1 MIFTVQLD
9 DGRRVTVEA
18 ETAEDAAAF
27 VEAMLEEE
35 GGPTSEPVPE
45 RPMLQ
50 EAGRQA
56 ALKGIRAPVEAAAG
70 IAGLV
75 MDPLR
80 QVYGM
85 ATGQEMRPYREA
97 VGQALTG
104 VGVPVPE
111 TGLERVTQAG
121 TEALVS
127 GGGMAGAGRLI
138 SAAQG
143 VPGTVGRF
151 LAERPAETLASSI
164 AAGTAQQGTAEAGGG
179 PVEQA
184 LAGLAAGMAPGM
196 MRTVGER
203 PVRTGSVEVPEPA
216 APQVTVNI
224 PQPAAPQVTVN
235 VPQMTPEEMGKLI
248 RQASTGGWGSAG
260 AIDKLGALAKVNP
273 EAKAAADRLGIELP
287 VDVFS
292 DHRQLREAAGLTRSI
307 AGSEASATFRDQLEQ
322 AANRADEVLAQ
333 IDASP
338 DLSTVSAKVLANLR
352 NTQTELKQTADNLYA
367 AVDRAVPK
375 TAEIAPDNLVR
386 TLNEI
391 IREMKGPGGLTTQ
404 ERNLY
409 AMVTD
414 PEQPITYARL
424 MREKALIGKALDRL
438 ESPYSNMD
446 KASLKRLYAAL
457 SEDQL
462 ANVSRI
468 GGADLRQT
476 LRLANQTTAKRKALE
491 DRLTQSFGKDVDG
504 SITPVLRAMV
514 QQGAKGDST
523 AFTKALKVLP
533 KELRKEAVASAI
545 AAVSQ
550 SARAAEGGFGF
561 AEYTKL
567 YSGLRRNNAI
577 YKEMVSVLG
586 PEAHQVL
593 LDLYQVAKRVT
604 DARANVLTTGKSNQA
619 FVQALTSEGLVQQAL
634 NSTIGRRIMQ
644 GAAGAVG
651 ALVAGPQGAAGA
663 AMLTGALSGGKKE
676 QLTAVGQMLRSE
688 EFRQVAIDMA
698 TKPQVS
704 ERALRKLEMS
714 PAYRVWA
721 KAVGI
726 DDPRA
731 WLRSA
736 IAASYAQ
743 GAAQP
748 VQEPVR

>member
-1 MIFTVQLD
+1 MIFTVELD

-18 ETAEDAAAF
+18 ETAEEAAAF

-35 GGPTSEPVPE
+35 GGPAPEPVPE
-45 RPMLQ
+45 RPTLQ

-70 IAGLV
+70 IVGLV

-85 ATGQEMRPYREA
+85 ATGQEMQPYREA
-97 VGQALTG
+97 VGQALTN

-143 VPGTVGRF
+143 VPGMVGRF

-179 PVEQA
+179 PVEQTV
-184 LAGLAAGMAPGM
+184 AGLAAGMAPGM
-196 MRTVGER
+196 LRTIGER
-203 PVRTGSVEVPEPA
+203 PVRTGPVEVPE
-216 APQVTVNI
+216 
-224 PQPAAPQVTVN
+224 PAAPQVTVN

-352 NTQTELKQTADNLYA
+352 NTQTELKQTGDSLYA

-409 AMVTD
+409 TMVTD

-468 GGADLRQT
+468 GGANLRQT
-476 LRLANQTTAKRKALE
+476 LRLANQVTAKRKALE

-619 FVQALTSEGLVQQAL
+619 LVQALTSEGLVQQAL
-634 NSTIGRRIMQ
+634 NSTIGRRVMQ
-644 GAAGAVG
+644 GAAGAAG